1 MVEQPAIAASRNSR
15 RRTRTRSALLRAA
28 QEILAEGGDAHVSVQ
43 ALTDRADVAFGSL
56 YNHFESKHDLF
67 DAAIADAFEQYVAWR
82 DAHTPGGT
90 DAVTR
95 FATNVRLTGRL
106 ASLRPDLAHILTH
119 PLAVSA
125 ERPAGIA
132 ARLSHDLLAALHEIR
147 ADIPATSDDHHITVI
162 AAAGAIAAVLRAA
175 AHLDPPDQA
184 RLADHLT
191 RDLLRMIG
199 VTEALITDL
208 LATACPPA
216 R

>member
-1 MVEQPAIAASRNSR
+1 MAGDG
-15 RRTRTRSALLRAA
+15 
-28 QEILAEGGDAHVSVQ
+28 AEPF
-43 ALTDRADVAFGSL
+43 DVGA
-56 YNHFESKHDLF
+56 